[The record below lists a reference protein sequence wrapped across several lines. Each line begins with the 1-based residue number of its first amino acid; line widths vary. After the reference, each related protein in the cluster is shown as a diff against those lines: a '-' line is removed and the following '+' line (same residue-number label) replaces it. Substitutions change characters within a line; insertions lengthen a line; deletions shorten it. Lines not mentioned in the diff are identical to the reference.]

1 MLGHLSDP
9 AYRMLGRD
17 QIVQAPRCHFHLPPL
32 GGAQPNRRRA
42 ARRGSRA
49 GRLPRGFALPRQ
61 QLVHLQLCI
70 IYITNIIHKK
80 IISSINELASENFA
94 WSVKHLWKSLKK
106 SQALSEAKDL
116 QFRSGA
122 K

>member
-1 MLGHLSDP
+1 
-9 AYRMLGRD
+9 
-17 QIVQAPRCHFHLPPL
+17 
-32 GGAQPNRRRA
+32 
-42 ARRGSRA
+42 
-49 GRLPRGFALPRQ
+49 LPRQ

-106 SQALSEAKDL
+106 SQALSEAKHL
-116 QFRSGA
+116 ALGAQGKLREESRSPPGGLKA
-122 K
+122 KEQSEIPRCARNDIS